1 MTATMRR
8 NALRALA
15 VVAIATGVVVAP
27 VTSTSAAPEP
37 VSFTVTG
44 GQIAFAGQS
53 VDIPPGGVLSGTWD
67 AATGAFSGSLTVS
80 QLTLPVDASAA
91 NLGVIDLT
99 FDVQPG
105 PVTGTVPADGSPGTL
120 SSDFNITITAVA
132 PLAFTCSLGPIS
144 FNLTSTLS
152 GDTLT
157 ASQDGF
163 VVPVLP
169 ASDTCGVAAAASG
182 LLGLPS
188 TDSSATLTFALN
200 AGAAPAGP
208 APVVVTGTPLFTG

>member
-1 MTATMRR
+1 MHGTMRR
-8 NALRALA
+8 TAVRALA
-15 VVAIATGVVVAP
+15 VVALAAGALVAP
-27 VTSTSAAPEP
+27 VTSSGAAPEP
-37 VSFTVTG
+37 ISFTVTG

-67 AATGAFSGSLTVS
+67 AVTGTFNGSLTFG

-120 SSDFNITITAVA
+120 SSDFNITITAVT
-132 PLAFTCSLGPIS
+132 PLPFTCSLGPIS
-144 FNLTSTLS
+144 FNLTATLS
-152 GDTLT
+152 GTTLN

-169 ASDTCGVAAAASG
+169 ASDTCGVASAASG

-188 TDSSATLTFALN
+188 SDSSASLSFRLN
-200 AGAAPAGP
+200 SGAAPA
-208 APVVVTGTPLFTG
+208 AVTGSPLFTG